1 MYKVPSNGLQLRDL
15 DISNQLN
22 ENLLQDGY
30 TKKKMIFK
38 VKSLYYLNFVIMV
51 LLVLQTI
58 FGLIGHVY
66 VW

>member
-58 FGLIGHVY
+58 YGLIGHVY

>member
-1 MYKVPSNGLQLRDL
+1 MYRVPSNGLQLRDL

-58 FGLIGHVY
+58 YGLIGHVY